1 MDGWAN
7 ALLSQWLGGNNS
19 GPRRAGCKRG
29 SGRRGRRQTSSDYSG
44 PSAAGQVRSG
54 ECAGAS
60 RPALRR
66 WHECRRQGSPVTI
79 CCAWSPPGWVMRF
92 HVINEEKLM
101 FGKQS
106 RWIAPLAA
114 TAAVLLAASPAGAAC
129 QPKQSGPMSFRPR
142 IRAGPLILV
151 SGHGRRDHIGN
162 PLQQRQPLQSW
173 QGSRPHLVQRMTGEQ
188 HGKTYSVNTSGSVS
202 RYVKNPGGKSYTLT
216 LTGHN
221 GFVYFAADRPKEG
234 PGPTCTP
241 DGWCSPLTIRITTT
255 CSPWTPARAK
265 PWTCARASGS
275 QRTPR

>member
-44 PSAAGQVRSG
+44 PSAGGQVRSG
-54 ECAGAS
+54 GCAGAS

-114 TAAVLLAASPAGAAC
+114 TAAVLLTASPAGAATVTR
-129 QPKQSGPMSFRPR
+129 PPTPGPIVIPAELSCGDFALRLSATGGK
-142 IRAGPLILV
+142 ITQIAFDNGNLFKVGKGVILTWTNV
-151 SGHGRRDHIGN
+151 TS
-162 PLQQRQPLQSW
+162 
-173 QGSRPHLVQRMTGEQ
+173 
-188 HGKTYSVNTSGSVS
+188 GKTYTVNTVRIHEQVHQEPG
-202 RYVKNPGGKSYTLT
+202 RNLYVQRHRPQRLCLLPVGQAGGCRGLPV
-216 LTGHN
+216 HRA
-221 GFVYFAADRPKEG
+221 VAAHG
-234 PGPTCTP
+234 
-241 DGWCSPLTIRITTT
+241 
-255 CSPWTPARAK
+255 
-265 PWTCARASGS
+265 
-275 QRTPR
+275 